1 MCGIFALISN
11 SFDNIDSYFVR
22 GKKRG
27 PEFSI
32 LKKYDTHYFG
42 FHRLAINGLTP
53 SGNQPLEYKH
63 YVLICNG
70 EKLNLDDIKKKYL
83 TDKEINLLEENKIE
97 ILNSCED
104 DTLLDKIKIDDKDY
118 YLSKSKIVYNINN
131 EVIGVYKDGK
141 IIM

>member
-1 MCGIFALISN
+1 MKKLSELKKLDKIISN
-11 SFDNIDSYFVR
+11 GFNDLY
-22 GKKRG
+22 
-27 PEFSI
+27 SI
-32 LKKYDTHYFG
+32 LQEEIKEIKKEHNNI
-42 FHRLAINGLTP
+42 LIEEKIKL
-53 SGNQPLEYKH
+53 LM
-63 YVLICNG
+63 LICNG

-97 ILNSCED
+97 ILNSSED

>member
-1 MCGIFALISN
+1 MKKLSELKKLDKIISN
-11 SFDNIDSYFVR
+11 GFNDLYSVLQEEIKEIKKEHNNILIEE
-22 GKKRG
+22 KIK
-27 PEFSI
+27 
-32 LKKYDTHYFG
+32 L
-42 FHRLAINGLTP
+42 LM
-53 SGNQPLEYKH
+53 
-63 YVLICNG
+63 LICNG

>member
-1 MCGIFALISN
+1 MKKLSELKKLDKIISN
-11 SFDNIDSYFVR
+11 GFNDLYSVLQEEIKEIKKEHNNILIEE
-22 GKKRG
+22 KIK
-27 PEFSI
+27 
-32 LKKYDTHYFG
+32 L
-42 FHRLAINGLTP
+42 LM
-53 SGNQPLEYKH
+53 
-63 YVLICNG
+63 LICNG

-97 ILNSCED
+97 ILNSSED

>member
-1 MCGIFALISN
+1 LKLNYINNKYINIIMKKLSELKKLDKIISN
-11 SFDNIDSYFVR
+11 GFNDLYSVLQEEIKEIKKEHNNILIEE
-22 GKKRG
+22 KIK
-27 PEFSI
+27 
-32 LKKYDTHYFG
+32 L
-42 FHRLAINGLTP
+42 LM
-53 SGNQPLEYKH
+53 
-63 YVLICNG
+63 LICNG

>member
-1 MCGIFALISN
+1 MKKLSELKKLDKIISN
-11 SFDNIDSYFVR
+11 GFNDLY
-22 GKKRG
+22 
-27 PEFSI
+27 SI
-32 LKKYDTHYFG
+32 LQEEIKEIKKEHNNI
-42 FHRLAINGLTP
+42 LIEEKIKL
-53 SGNQPLEYKH
+53 LM
-63 YVLICNG
+63 LICNG

>member
-1 MCGIFALISN
+1 MKKLSELKKLDKIISN
-11 SFDNIDSYFVR
+11 GFNDLYSIFQEEIKEIKKEHNNILIEE
-22 GKKRG
+22 KIK
-27 PEFSI
+27 
-32 LKKYDTHYFG
+32 L
-42 FHRLAINGLTP
+42 LM
-53 SGNQPLEYKH
+53 
-63 YVLICNG
+63 LICNG